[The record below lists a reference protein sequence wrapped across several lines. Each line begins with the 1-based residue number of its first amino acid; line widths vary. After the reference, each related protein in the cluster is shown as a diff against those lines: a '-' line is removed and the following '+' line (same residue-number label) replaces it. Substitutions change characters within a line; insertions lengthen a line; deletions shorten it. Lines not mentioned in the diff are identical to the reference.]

1 MNNWEPGFLH
11 SSFPAPFLKKKYMWG
26 CFQIHNE
33 VHVIPCDK
41 NSNIGIHIFS
51 LDCYCNPR
59 VLEDQS
65 NVIVHEESVN

>member
-1 MNNWEPGFLH
+1 
-11 SSFPAPFLKKKYMWG
+11 MWG